1 MIFQNW
7 KTADIYIINLLIG
20 VVIVLIYEMI
30 IWKYRTGDMALLA
43 KVGFR

>member
-7 KTADIYIINLLIG
+7 KTADIYIISLLIG

-30 IWKYRTGDMALLA
+30 I
-43 KVGFR
+43 